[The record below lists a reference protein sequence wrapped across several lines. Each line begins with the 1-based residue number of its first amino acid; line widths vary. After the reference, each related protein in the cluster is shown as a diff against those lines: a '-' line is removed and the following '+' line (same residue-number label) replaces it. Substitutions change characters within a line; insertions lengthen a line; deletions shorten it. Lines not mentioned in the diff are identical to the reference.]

1 MSNGFVVAIH
11 SIRPRGDDVVH
22 HGIARQAQGEVN
34 VGPII
39 QPICSGGAEMRRS
52 GDIGIS
58 LGGTYKRGS
67 YVFAFISTEHAG
79 NWESPT
85 PSTSSPVYR
94 YAAGRDLACA
104 FLHIHN
110 HGRHRSRAGQF
121 I

>member
-1 MSNGFVVAIH
+1 
-11 SIRPRGDDVVH
+11 
-22 HGIARQAQGEVN
+22 
-34 VGPII
+34 
-39 QPICSGGAEMRRS
+39 MRRS

-58 LGGTYKRGS
+58 LGGTYKRRS

-110 HGRHRSRAGQF
+110 RGGHRSRAGQF
-121 I
+121 TSTPCADSRTQQRAAQPKTPKRPSNRAAI